1 MRMLKN
7 KKILLGVTGSI
18 AAYKIAYLI
27 RILRK
32 QDAQVK
38 VIQTKQSINFISS
51 LTLSTLSK
59 NPVYSSLK
67 TDSGWNNHVE
77 LGLWADIMIIAPAT
91 ANTISKMVSGQAD
104 NLLLA
109 TYLSAKCPV
118 YFAPAMDLDMYKH
131 KSTINN
137 MDKLKSYGVK
147 LIPAD
152 YGELASGLIGKG
164 RMAEPEDIVKIIV
177 RDFNKSKILSKKR
190 VLITA
195 GPTYESIDPVRF
207 IGNRSSGKMGIALA
221 RYAADCGA
229 NVDLVLGPSH
239 ETLNHSNVK
248 IYNVES
254 AEDMFNQVD
263 ILFSE
268 SDIVIS
274 SAAVSDFTPEKTYKQ
289 KIKKNNEK
297 FTLELKKSKDI
308 LFEVSKIKRK
318 SQFIVGFALES
329 ENELI
334 NAKNKLKSKD
344 LDMIVLNSLND
355 CGAGF
360 NSKTNKITI
369 INRDQT
375 VKAFGLKQKE
385 DVAKDIIDYIF
396 KKIK

>member
-67 TDSGWNNHVE
+67 TDSEWNNHVE

-308 LFEVSKIKRK
+308 LFEVSKVKRK
-318 SQFIVGFALES
+318 DQFIAGFALES
-329 ENELI
+329 ENELM
-334 NAKNKLKSKD
+334 NAKEKLKSKN

-375 VKAFGLKQKE
+375 VKAFTLKQKE
-385 DVAKDIIDYIF
+385 DVAKDIIDYIL

>member
-308 LFEVSKIKRK
+308 LFEVSKVKRK
-318 SQFIVGFALES
+318 DQFIAGFALES
-329 ENELI
+329 ENELM
-334 NAKNKLKSKD
+334 NAKEKLKSKN

-375 VKAFGLKQKE
+375 VKAFTLKQKE
-385 DVAKDIIDYIF
+385 DVAKDIIDYIL

>member
-308 LFEVSKIKRK
+308 LFEVSKVKRK
-318 SQFIVGFALES
+318 DQFIAGFALES
-329 ENELI
+329 ENELM
-334 NAKNKLKSKD
+334 NAKEKLKSKN